1 MKTRARALSALL
13 ALSAVTVVSAAE
25 AWQRS
30 GGAEVSFTAI
40 GPAGLRIV
48 GKTGDLDVKDDGQSL
63 TVGVPLANL
72 DTGIALRNKHMR
84 EKYLEVPKY
93 PRAELVVAKGELKLP
108 AAGQVQSGQANG
120 TLKLHGKEKPV
131 HFTYKADHTGAVTKV
146 DGGLHVDIRDYGIE
160 IPSYMGVTVKPDVDV
175 AVSFSATE

>member
-1 MKTRARALSALL
+1 MKTPPRALSALL
-13 ALSAVTVVSAAE
+13 ALTVVTVVSAAE

-48 GKTGDLDVKDDGQSL
+48 GKTGDLELKDDGQTL
-63 TVGVPLANL
+63 TVAVPLANL
-72 DTGIALRNKHMR
+72 DTGISLRNKHMR

-93 PRAELVVAKGELKLP
+93 PRAELIVPKAELKLP
-108 AAGQVQSGQANG
+108 AAGQTGAGQANG

-131 HFTYKADHTGAVTKV
+131 RFTYKADHTGAATKV
-146 DGGLHVDIRDYGIE
+146 DGALHLDIREYGID
-160 IPSYMGVTVKPDVDV
+160 IPSYAGVSVKPDVDV